1 MATRTL
7 LLHRET
13 QGTVA
18 EEDRR
23 AIIKLPQGTEIAL
36 VGQVVEHPELVEVTW
51 KGQSVWIFAID
62 FEARTKD
69 DPPPST
75 RAMSAGVGG
84 PKPEADINVNVP
96 TETPASAE
104 HRTVGSPR
112 VRRFNSAGRE
122 LF

>member
-1 MATRTL
+1 MAGEGRRT
-7 LLHRET
+7 
-13 QGTVA
+13 
-18 EEDRR
+18 
-23 AIIKLPQGTEIAL
+23 IIKLPEGSEIVL

-69 DPPPST
+69 DAPPST
-75 RAMSAGVGG
+75 RAMSVGAGAL
-84 PKPEADINVNVP
+84 KPEADINVNLP
-96 TETPASAE
+96 LTENPASAE
-104 HRTVGSPR
+104 HRTVRSPR